1 MRTWVHH
8 NHAAFERDV
17 LRDFCRAAARLSEQ
31 FARFAATGTVSF
43 PELRGMVGEPLN
55 KGLLWRLKDK
65 AHHIFLNAGTTKP
78 VGLLL
83 DWTLGYIFHESL
95 KLMEDAHQRQYYAP
109 RLEGL
114 ADLAHDPEL
123 AGRMRDLLDIQ
134 GQTVESMRRE
144 VVRLESLLSQS
155 RKLFCLYFAGRADH
169 RPLARFLHDYNELA
183 RAVFADD
190 YEHLIQGVYKDAP
203 ERMHIEAAHS
213 LLESARIEAAGRAVN
228 AALADNPFS
237 PDALALKQ
245 AVDRLGS
252 NNGSNGASPR
262 NHLPPEQPDAT
273 CPENL
278 ALIPQRDYSYSN
290 ERFK

>member
-8 NHAAFERDV
+8 NRAAFERDV
-17 LRDFCRAAARLSEQ
+17 LRAFCQAAARLSEQ
-31 FARFAATGTVSF
+31 FARFAATRTVSF
-43 PELRGMVGEPLN
+43 PVLRDMVGEPLN

-65 AHHIFLNAGTTKP
+65 AHHIFLNAGATKP

-109 RLEGL
+109 QLESL
-114 ADLAHDPEL
+114 TDLVHDPEL
-123 AGRMRDLLDIQ
+123 AERMRDLLDIQ
-134 GQTVESMRRE
+134 SQTVESMRRE

-169 RPLARFLHDYNELA
+169 RPLARFLHDHNDLA

-190 YEHLIQGVYKDAP
+190 HEQLMRAVYKDEP
-203 ERMHIEAAHS
+203 ERLHIEAAHS
-213 LLESARIEAAGRAVN
+213 LLESARVEAAARAVD
-228 AALADNPFS
+228 AALAVNPFS
-237 PDALALKQ
+237 PGALALKET
-245 AVDRLGS
+245 VDRLGT
-252 NNGSNGASPR
+252 NNGSNGASTR
-262 NHLPPEQPDAT
+262 NHLSPEHPDAS

-278 ALIPQRDYSYSN
+278 ALVPQRDYP
-290 ERFK
+290 

>member
-17 LRDFCRAAARLSEQ
+17 LRDFCQAAARLSEQ
-31 FARFAATGTVSF
+31 FARFAATRTVSF
-43 PELRGMVGEPLN
+43 PVLRDMVGEPLN

-65 AHHIFLNAGTTKP
+65 AHHIFLNAGGAKP

-109 RLEGL
+109 QLESL
-114 ADLAHDPEL
+114 SDLVHDPEL
-123 AGRMRDLLDIQ
+123 AERMRDLLDIQ
-134 GQTVESMRRE
+134 SQTVESMRRE
-144 VVRLESLLSQS
+144 VVRLESLLMQS
-155 RKLFCLYFAGRADH
+155 RKLFCLHFAGRADH
-169 RPLARFLHDYNELA
+169 RPLARFLHDHNDLA

-190 YEHLIQGVYKDAP
+190 YQGLIQAVYKDAP

-213 LLESARIEAAGRAVN
+213 LLESARVEAAARAVD

-237 PDALALKQ
+237 PEALALKET
-245 AVDRLGS
+245 VDRLGA

-262 NHLPPEQPDAT
+262 NHPHQEQPGE
-273 CPENL
+273 PESGSL
-278 ALIPQRDYSYSN
+278 APTP
-290 ERFK
+290 